1 MMTFDE
7 LCDALK
13 GYYDIMY
20 EKPTEENHLTVLDL
34 LDQIS
39 KEIDTTWAEVSQ

>member
-13 GYYDIMY
+13 AYYDRMTSN
-20 EKPTEENHLTVLDL
+20 PTEEDHLTVLDL

-39 KEIDTTWAEVSQ
+39 KEIDTAWSEVSQ